1 MCACVTHTH
10 EHDTQKHENF
20 VCAHEITHE
29 KHEIFVCAHEITH
42 EKHEIFVCAHE
53 ITHEKHEI
61 FRVCTQFHT
70 RNTKISCM
78 RFFKKMSEHLKK
90 WIKIKVSISSG
101 YWNHFHRFVSVNTA
115 FFNYFV

>member
-1 MCACVTHTH
+1 VTNHQFFAVFNVDSARYAQTLEHGKNRVSCVCACVTHTH
-10 EHDTQKHENF
+10 EHDTQKHE
-20 VCAHEITHE
+20 
-29 KHEIFVCAHEITH
+29 IFVCT
-42 EKHEIFVCAHE
+42 HE

-90 WIKIKVSISSG
+90 
-101 YWNHFHRFVSVNTA
+101 
-115 FFNYFV
+115 

>member
-1 MCACVTHTH
+1 MFENQNFSNYSYSCEQTLEHGKNRVLCVCACVTHTH
-10 EHDTQKHENF
+10 EHDTQ
-20 VCAHEITHE
+20 

-53 ITHEKHEI
+53 ITQEKHEIFVCAREITHEKHEI
-61 FRVCTQFHT
+61 FRVRTQFHT

-90 WIKIKVSISSG
+90 
-101 YWNHFHRFVSVNTA
+101 
-115 FFNYFV
+115 